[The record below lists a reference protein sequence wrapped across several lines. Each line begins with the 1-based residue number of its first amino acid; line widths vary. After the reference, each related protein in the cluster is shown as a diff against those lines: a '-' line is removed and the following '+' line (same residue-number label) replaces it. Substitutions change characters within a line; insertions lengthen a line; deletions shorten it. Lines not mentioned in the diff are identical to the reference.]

1 MAVLVVGV
9 LAYLAVYFA
18 RGWKEP
24 VMTAQAYEATV
35 SEGAS
40 ARGVLVR
47 KEQAVASP
55 VQGGYVELSPG
66 EGETVAAG
74 ETLAVIYKDA
84 SGLDE
89 RQSIRELTAEIEQ
102 LRYVLS
108 SGADGS
114 DASRLDAAVL
124 DAIVSLRSISA
135 AGDLSSLEDC
145 ALNLRTM
152 VFKRDYT
159 YGGGRSSDVEELI
172 RQKQERLSELQSSLS
187 RAATTVRAGVSG
199 VFSGSVDGY
208 ETLLDPESVRT
219 LSPDELDAL
228 LDQDVQSPAD
238 AVGKLIT
245 DSTWYLAVVLDE
257 EQGRDLVVGKAYP
270 VTFSHDW
277 YGTAEMTLEH
287 VSDKQ
292 DGRAVYLFSARKHL
306 SETALL
312 RTQTVD
318 IAVRQL
324 HGIRVP
330 RQSLRVLSEE
340 KEDKQTGELTTV
352 NRTGVFTVVGTRA
365 EFQAVNVLHTGEDFY
380 LVEPV
385 DPAAAKRLRAGDAVI
400 LNSKDIY
407 NGKVVV

>member
-9 LAYLAVYFA
+9 LAYLTVYFI

-24 VMTAQAYEATV
+24 VMTAAAYEATV

-47 KEQAVASP
+47 EEQAVAGAG
-55 VQGGYVELSPG
+55 QGGYVELAPG

-74 ETLAVIYKDA
+74 ETLAVVYKDA
-84 SGLDE
+84 SGLAE
-89 RQSIRELTAEIEQ
+89 RQGIRELTAEIEQ
-102 LRYVLS
+102 LQYVLS

-114 DASRLDAAVL
+114 DASKLDAAVL

-135 AGDLSSLEDC
+135 AGDLSGLEDC

-159 YGGGRSSDVEELI
+159 YGGGRAADVEGLI

-199 VFSGSVDGY
+199 VFSGAVDGY
-208 ETLLDPESVRT
+208 EELLDPEGVRALT
-219 LSPDELDAL
+219 PDGLDAL
-228 LDQDVQSPAD
+228 LDRGAQSPAG

-245 DSTWYLAVVLDE
+245 DSTWYLAVILDE
-257 EQGRDLVVGKAYP
+257 EQGRELVTGRSYP

-277 YGTAEMTLEH
+277 YGTVEMTLEH
-287 VSDKQ
+287 VGDKQ
-292 DGRAVYLFSARKHL
+292 DGRAVYLFSSRRFL

-324 HGIRVP
+324 RGIRVP

-340 KEDKQTGELTTV
+340 KKDKQTGAVTTV
-352 NRTGVFTVVGTRA
+352 NRTGVFTVVGARA

-385 DPAAAKRLRAGDAVI
+385 DPAAARRLRAGDAVI

-407 NGKVVV
+407 NGKVVA